1 MTSARSAPNSAR
13 KNIHFLFVV
22 DDVAT
27 VVVVVV
33 VVAAA
38 ALVSRL
44 SSPLTSRRS
53 RRKRERV
60 CACVR
65 ENERERERR
74 KLRRKW
80 KKKTLRSP
88 CLASS
93 ARSCCHPGGLG
104 VDQALANPPLRKDRP
119 ILKNHP
125 SRSSATQGC
134 NLVSIDCKGQRI
146 LTRACQSGLH
156 FPMSVCVYKSER
168 EREGGSIC

>member
-27 VVVVVV
+27 VVAVVAVVVVV

-65 ENERERERR
+65 ENERERERGESYGGNGR
-74 KLRRKW
+74 KKLCGAHVWHRV
-80 KKKTLRSP
+80 
-88 CLASS
+88 
-93 ARSCCHPGGLG
+93 HG
-104 VDQALANPPLRKDRP
+104 VAATPVGWVWTRLLP
-119 ILKNHP
+119 ILL
-125 SRSSATQGC
+125 SAK
-134 NLVSIDCKGQRI
+134 IDP
-146 LTRACQSGLH
+146 
-156 FPMSVCVYKSER
+156 F
-168 EREGGSIC
+168 